1 MGRHLLAFLKVLLK
15 FRGGGRLSCERGG
28 DGRRKIWIQPLME
41 TNLGV
46 AQEIHSNTDRE
57 MRAIATLYYNPN
69 SLSLTDNLIGRNIA
83 DTLRDTKIRN
93 LHPQKRR
100 RAPHPFHMGVP
111 PSPPPHPEKGGGGV
125 PVGSYEIETKVDTD
139 MVYLLYI
146 ALLCCV
152 HVSTE
157 ACLKQ
162 TCFK

>member
-1 MGRHLLAFLKVLLK
+1 
-15 FRGGGRLSCERGG
+15 
-28 DGRRKIWIQPLME
+28 ME

-69 SLSLTDNLIGRNIA
+69 SLSLTDNLMGRNIA

-111 PSPPPHPEKGGGGV
+111 PSPPPPPREGGEV
-125 PVGSYEIETKVDTD
+125 
-139 MVYLLYI
+139 
-146 ALLCCV
+146 
-152 HVSTE
+152 
-157 ACLKQ
+157 CL
-162 TCFK
+162 